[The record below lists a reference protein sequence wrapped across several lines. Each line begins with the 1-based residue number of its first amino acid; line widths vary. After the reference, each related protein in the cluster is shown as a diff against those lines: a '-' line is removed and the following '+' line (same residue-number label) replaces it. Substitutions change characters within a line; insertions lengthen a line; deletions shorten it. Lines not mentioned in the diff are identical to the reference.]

1 MGIVSSL
8 NELKEKV
15 SATVN
20 LPVEGRAKA
29 HRTHI
34 EETIPKHLKWHE
46 QIIERSGGTYYCG
59 NKVKDPLTLGIEH
72 WN

>member
-1 MGIVSSL
+1 MSIVSSL
-8 NELKEKV
+8 NELQEKV
-15 SATVN
+15 FATVN

-46 QIIERSGGTYYCG
+46 EILERSGGTYYG
-59 NKVKDPLTLGIEH
+59 DNKVKDPLTFVIEY